1 MSEQPILIR
10 PLTMDDVEPFNRA
23 VGIVARE
30 RLYLRFVDVP
40 PMDMSISFLKAS
52 LEAGNPHF
60 GAFDGDDM
68 VGWCDICR
76 GSFEVER
83 HSGTLGIGLLPDYRG
98 RGIGRRLIE
107 ATIAAADAAGFER
120 IELTVIAGNTRAMR
134 LYEAVG
140 FEHEGVMR
148 AAMRFGDGDYRD
160 SLLMARLSPALRKG
174 E

>member
-1 MSEQPILIR
+1 MSEQLILIR

-30 RLYLRFVDVP
+30 KLYLRFIDVP
-40 PMDMSISFLKAS
+40 PMDMSISFLKSS

-60 GAFDGDDM
+60 GAFDGNDM

-107 ATIAAADAAGFER
+107 VALDAADAAGFER
-120 IELTVIAGNTRAMR
+120 IELTVIAGNTRAMH

-160 SLLMARLSPALRKG
+160 SLLMARLSPSLAKR
-174 E
+174 